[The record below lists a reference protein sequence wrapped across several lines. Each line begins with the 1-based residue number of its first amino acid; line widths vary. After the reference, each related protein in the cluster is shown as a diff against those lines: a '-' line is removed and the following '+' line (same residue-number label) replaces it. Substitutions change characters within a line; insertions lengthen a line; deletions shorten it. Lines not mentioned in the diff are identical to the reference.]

1 LKVTFVDVNIV
12 KKATV
17 RRNEAKAP
25 TNRIGRHGSRKLL
38 LWQSHDVA
46 RTMLA
51 AAAVRSDN
59 VAHGIAPLDSTDRRS
74 EVTDM
79 RENISAA
86 IVRHYET
93 KASR

>member
-1 LKVTFVDVNIV
+1 MDVNII

-17 RRNEAKAP
+17 RRNEAKAA
-25 TNRIGRHGSRKLL
+25 TNLIGRHGPRELL
-38 LWQSHDVA
+38 LRQSRDVA

-51 AAAVRSDN
+51 AAVVRSDN
-59 VAHGIAPLDSTDRRS
+59 VADRIAPLDSTNRRS